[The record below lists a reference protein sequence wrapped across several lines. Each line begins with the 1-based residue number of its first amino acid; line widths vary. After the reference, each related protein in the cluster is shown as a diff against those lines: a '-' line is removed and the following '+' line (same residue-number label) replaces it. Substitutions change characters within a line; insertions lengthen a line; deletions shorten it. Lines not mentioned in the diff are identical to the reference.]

1 MSMKYRKLIPFVA
14 VLLTFHQFFV
24 LDVYAYIDPVTGS
37 ALLTLL
43 AGVFAAGALILKSYW
58 FKIKTRFSGGLSKEN
73 QTESVDKPGLE
84 SGFVSEWAELKKIN
98 QLSQDERSIV
108 FYAENKASMNH
119 FQSLIH
125 ELTEKMNLQI
135 CYITSVKDDP
145 ILSTRNQGIL
155 PFYIGDGTARTK
167 FFSTLKAK
175 ILVMDMPDLGRFHIK
190 RSDEYPVHYIYLFHS
205 MYSVHSYLR
214 KGAVDNYDTVF
225 CVGPHQVKEIRETE
239 RVYGLKEKKLINYG
253 YGRLDTLLQKK
264 INSQVA
270 KSNSRNSIIIA
281 PSYGD
286 NNLLEKCGI
295 QLIDVLLKSN
305 FRVML
310 RPHLRTL
317 RDSTEL
323 INSIQENF
331 GKNPNFAL
339 ERGVITFDSLNNSLC
354 MISDWSGISLEYA
367 FTFERPVISID
378 VPKKVLNPNS
388 SDIALEPIE
397 TSIRNKIGY
406 IVSPNNLEEILVLI
420 RDLDTSTQNFSRQ
433 IKDIRE
439 KTVYNIGESAKIGAE
454 YIKQLCNNSQNPK
467 NS

>member
-1 MSMKYRKLIPFVA
+1 MKYRKLIPFAV

-37 ALLTLL
+37 AFLTLL
-43 AGVFAAGALILKSYW
+43 AGAIAAGAMTLKFYW
-58 FKIKTRFSGGLSKEN
+58 FKIKTKFSSDLSKEN
-73 QTESVDKPGLE
+73 QTEIIDKSNLE

-98 QLSQDERSIV
+98 QLSQDERSIM

-119 FQSLIH
+119 FRSLIR
-125 ELTEKMNLQI
+125 ELTEKMNLQV
-135 CYITSVKDDP
+135 CYVTSVKNDP
-145 ILSTRNQGIL
+145 IFSSKNQRIL
-155 PFYIGDGTARTK
+155 PFYIGSGTSRTK

-190 RSDEYPVHYIYLFHS
+190 RSNEYPVHYIYLFHS

-214 KGAVDNYDTVF
+214 KGAVDNYDTIF
-225 CVGPHQVKEIRETE
+225 CVGPHQVNEIREME
-239 RVYGLKEKKLINYG
+239 KVYGLNAKKLINYG

-264 INSQVA
+264 INSQVTNA
-270 KSNSRNSIIIA
+270 NSKDLIIIA

-286 NNLLEKCGI
+286 DNLLERCGVK
-295 QLIDVLLKSN
+295 LIDILLKSN

-317 RDSTEL
+317 RDSTKL
-323 INSIQENF
+323 IDSIKKKF

-339 ERGVITFDSLNNSLC
+339 ETGIIKFDSLNNSLC

-367 FTFERPVISID
+367 FTFERPVIFID

-388 SDIALEPIE
+388 SDIVLEPIE
-397 TSIRNKIGY
+397 ISIRNKIGN

-420 RDLDTSTQNFSRQ
+420 RGLDKNTQNISER
-433 IKDIRE
+433 IKEIRA
-439 KTVYNIGESAKIGAE
+439 KTVYNIGESAKIGAG
-454 YIKQLCNNSQNPK
+454 YIRQLYNESK
-467 NS
+467 NSKNS

>member
-1 MSMKYRKLIPFVA
+1 VKYRKLIPFAV

-37 ALLTLL
+37 AFLTLL
-43 AGVFAAGALILKSYW
+43 AGAIAAGAMTLKFYW
-58 FKIKTRFSGGLSKEN
+58 FKIKTKFSSDLSKEN
-73 QTESVDKPGLE
+73 QTEIIDKSNLE

-98 QLSQDERSIV
+98 QLSQDERSIM

-119 FQSLIH
+119 FRSLIR
-125 ELTEKMNLQI
+125 ELTEKMNLQV
-135 CYITSVKDDP
+135 CYVTSVKNDP
-145 ILSTRNQGIL
+145 IFSSKNQRIL
-155 PFYIGDGTARTK
+155 PFYIGSGTSRTK

-190 RSDEYPVHYIYLFHS
+190 RSNEYPVHYIYLFHS

-214 KGAVDNYDTVF
+214 KGAIDNYDTIF

-239 RVYGLKEKKLINYG
+239 KVYGLKAKKLINYG

-264 INSQVA
+264 INSQVTNA
-270 KSNSRNSIIIA
+270 NSKDLIIIA

-286 NNLLEKCGI
+286 DNLLERCGVK
-295 QLIDVLLKSN
+295 LIDILLKSN

-317 RDSTEL
+317 RDSTKL
-323 INSIQENF
+323 IDSIKENF
-331 GKNPNFAL
+331 GKNPNFVL
-339 ERGVITFDSLNNSLC
+339 ERGIIPFDSLNNSLC
-354 MISDWSGISLEYA
+354 IISDWSGISLEYA
-367 FTFERPVISID
+367 FTFERPVIFID

-388 SDIALEPIE
+388 SDIVLEPIE
-397 TSIRNKIGY
+397 ISIRNKIGN

-420 RDLDTSTQNFSRQ
+420 RGLDKNTQNISER
-433 IKDIRE
+433 IKEIRA
-439 KTVYNIGESAKIGAE
+439 KTVYNIGESAKIGAG
-454 YIKQLCNNSQNPK
+454 YIRQLYNESK
-467 NS
+467 NSKNS

>member
-1 MSMKYRKLIPFVA
+1 MKYRKLIPFAV

-37 ALLTLL
+37 AFLTLL
-43 AGVFAAGALILKSYW
+43 AGAIAAGAMTLKFYW
-58 FKIKTRFSGGLSKEN
+58 FKIKTKFSSDLSKEN
-73 QTESVDKPGLE
+73 QTEIIDKSNLE

-98 QLSQDERSIV
+98 QLSQDERSIM

-119 FQSLIH
+119 FRSLIR
-125 ELTEKMNLQI
+125 ELTEKMNLQV
-135 CYITSVKDDP
+135 CYVTSVKNDP
-145 ILSTRNQGIL
+145 IFSSKNQRIL
-155 PFYIGDGTARTK
+155 PFYIGSGTSRTK

-190 RSDEYPVHYIYLFHS
+190 RSNEYPVHYIYLFHS

-214 KGAVDNYDTVF
+214 KGAIDNYDTIF

-239 RVYGLKEKKLINYG
+239 KVYGLKAKKLINYG

-264 INSQVA
+264 INSQVTNA
-270 KSNSRNSIIIA
+270 NSKDLIIIA

-286 NNLLEKCGI
+286 DNLLEKCGVK
-295 QLIDVLLKSN
+295 LIDILLKSN

-317 RDSTEL
+317 RDSTKL
-323 INSIQENF
+323 IDSIKENF
-331 GKNPNFAL
+331 GKNPNFVL
-339 ERGVITFDSLNNSLC
+339 ERGIIPFDSLNNSLC
-354 MISDWSGISLEYA
+354 IISDWSGISLEYA
-367 FTFERPVISID
+367 FTFERPVIFID

-388 SDIALEPIE
+388 SDIVLEPIE
-397 TSIRNKIGY
+397 ISIRNKIGN

-420 RDLDTSTQNFSRQ
+420 RGLDKNTQNISER
-433 IKDIRE
+433 IRE
-439 KTVYNIGESAKIGAE
+439 IRAKTVYNIGESAKIGAG
-454 YIKQLCNNSQNPK
+454 YIRQLYNESK
-467 NS
+467 NSKNS

>member
-1 MSMKYRKLIPFVA
+1 MKYRKLIPFAV

-37 ALLTLL
+37 AFLTLL
-43 AGVFAAGALILKSYW
+43 AGAIAAGAMTLKFYW
-58 FKIKTRFSGGLSKEN
+58 FKIKTKFSSDLSKEN
-73 QTESVDKPGLE
+73 QTEIIDKSNLE

-98 QLSQDERSIV
+98 QLSQDERSIM

-119 FQSLIH
+119 FRSLIR
-125 ELTEKMNLQI
+125 ELTEKMNLQV
-135 CYITSVKDDP
+135 CYVTSVKNDP
-145 ILSTRNQGIL
+145 IFSSKNQRIL
-155 PFYIGDGTARTK
+155 PFYIGSGTSRTK

-190 RSDEYPVHYIYLFHS
+190 RSNEYPVHYIYLFHS

-214 KGAVDNYDTVF
+214 KGAVDNYDTIF
-225 CVGPHQVKEIRETE
+225 CVGPHQIKEIRETE
-239 RVYGLKEKKLINYG
+239 KVYGLKAKKLINYG

-264 INSQVA
+264 TNSQATNSNA
-270 KSNSRNSIIIA
+270 KDLIIIA

-286 NNLLEKCGI
+286 DNLLERCGI
-295 QLIDVLLKSN
+295 KLIDILLKSD

-317 RDSTEL
+317 RDSIGL
-323 INSIQENF
+323 IDSIKKKF

-339 ERGVITFDSLNNSLC
+339 ETGVIKFDSLNNSLC

-367 FTFERPVISID
+367 FTFERPVIFID

-388 SDIALEPIE
+388 SDIVLEPIE
-397 TSIRNKIGY
+397 ISIRNKIGN

-420 RDLDTSTQNFSRQ
+420 RGLDKNTQNISER
-433 IKDIRE
+433 IKEIRA
-439 KTVYNIGESAKIGAE
+439 KTVYNIGESAKIGAG
-454 YIKQLCNNSQNPK
+454 YIRQLYNESK
-467 NS
+467 NSKNS

>member
-1 MSMKYRKLIPFVA
+1 MPMKYRKLIPFVA

-43 AGVFAAGALILKSYW
+43 AGVFAAGVLILKSYW

-73 QTESVDKPGLE
+73 QTESVNKPDLE

-98 QLSQDERSIV
+98 QLSQDERSIM
-108 FYAENKASMNH
+108 FYAENKASINH
-119 FQSLIH
+119 FESLIL
-125 ELTEKMNLQI
+125 ELTKKMNLQI
-135 CYITSVKDDP
+135 CYVTSVKDDP
-145 ILSTRNQGIL
+145 ILSTKNQRIL

-167 FFSTLKAK
+167 FFSSLKAK
-175 ILVMDMPDLGRFHIK
+175 ILVTDMPDLGKFHIK

-214 KGAVDNYDTVF
+214 KGAVDNYDTIF
-225 CVGPHQVKEIRETE
+225 CVGPHQIKEIQETE
-239 RVYGLKEKKLINYG
+239 KVYGLKAKKLINYG
-253 YGRLDTLLQKK
+253 YGRLDTLLQNK
-264 INSQVA
+264 INAQATDSSA
-270 KSNSRNSIIIA
+270 KNLIIIA

-286 NNLLEKCGI
+286 DNLLEKCGI
-295 QLIDVLLKSN
+295 KLIDILLKSD
-305 FRVML
+305 FRVMV

-323 INSIQENF
+323 IDSIKKKF
-331 GKNPNFAL
+331 GKNPNFVL
-339 ERGVITFDSLNNSLC
+339 ETGVIKFDSLNNSLC

-367 FTFERPVISID
+367 FTFERPVIFID
-378 VPKKVLNPNS
+378 VPKKVLNPNW

-397 TSIRNKIGY
+397 TSIRDKIGH
-406 IVSPNNLEEILVLI
+406 IVSPNNLEEILDLI
-420 RDLDTSTQNFSRQ
+420 RILDKNTQNIGEL

-439 KTVYNIGESAKIGAE
+439 KTVYNIGESAKIGAQ
-454 YIKQLCNNSQNPK
+454 YIRELHNKDT
-467 NS
+467 

>member
-1 MSMKYRKLIPFVA
+1 VKYRKSIPFAV

-37 ALLTLL
+37 AFLTLL
-43 AGVFAAGALILKSYW
+43 AGAIAAGAMTLKFYW
-58 FKIKTRFSGGLSKEN
+58 FKIKTKFSSDLSKEN
-73 QTESVDKPGLE
+73 QTEIIDKSNLE

-98 QLSQDERSIV
+98 QLSQDERSIM

-119 FQSLIH
+119 FRSLIR
-125 ELTEKMNLQI
+125 ELTEKMNLQV
-135 CYITSVKDDP
+135 CYVTSVKNDP
-145 ILSTRNQGIL
+145 IFSSKNQRIL
-155 PFYIGDGTARTK
+155 PFYIGSGTSRTK

-190 RSDEYPVHYIYLFHS
+190 RSNEYPVHYIYLFHS

-214 KGAVDNYDTVF
+214 KGAIDNYDTIF

-239 RVYGLKEKKLINYG
+239 KVYGLKAKKLINYG

-264 INSQVA
+264 INSQVTNA
-270 KSNSRNSIIIA
+270 NSKDLIIIA

-286 NNLLEKCGI
+286 DNLLERCGVK
-295 QLIDVLLKSN
+295 LIDILLKSN

-317 RDSTEL
+317 RDSTKL
-323 INSIQENF
+323 IDSIKENF
-331 GKNPNFAL
+331 GKNPNFVL
-339 ERGVITFDSLNNSLC
+339 ERGIIPFDSLNNSLC
-354 MISDWSGISLEYA
+354 IISDWSGISLEYA
-367 FTFERPVISID
+367 FTFERPVIFID

-388 SDIALEPIE
+388 SDIVLEPIE
-397 TSIRNKIGY
+397 ISIRNKIGN

-420 RDLDTSTQNFSRQ
+420 RGLDKNTQNISER
-433 IKDIRE
+433 IKEIRA
-439 KTVYNIGESAKIGAE
+439 KTVYNIGESAKIGAG
-454 YIKQLCNNSQNPK
+454 YIRQLYNESK
-467 NS
+467 NSKNS

>member
-1 MSMKYRKLIPFVA
+1 VKYRKLIPFAV

-37 ALLTLL
+37 AFLTLL
-43 AGVFAAGALILKSYW
+43 AGAIAAGAMTLKFYW
-58 FKIKTRFSGGLSKEN
+58 FKIKTKFLSDLSKEN
-73 QTESVDKPGLE
+73 QTEIIDKSNLE

-98 QLSQDERSIV
+98 QLSQDERSIM

-119 FQSLIH
+119 FRSLIQ
-125 ELTEKMNLQI
+125 ELTEKMNLQV
-135 CYITSVKDDP
+135 CYVTSVKNDP
-145 ILSTRNQGIL
+145 IFSSKNQRIL
-155 PFYIGDGTARTK
+155 PFYIGSGTSRTK

-190 RSDEYPVHYIYLFHS
+190 RSNEYPVHYIYLFHS

-214 KGAVDNYDTVF
+214 KGAIDNYDTIF

-239 RVYGLKEKKLINYG
+239 KVYGLKAKKLINYG

-264 INSQVA
+264 INSQVTNA
-270 KSNSRNSIIIA
+270 NSKDLIIIA

-286 NNLLEKCGI
+286 DNLLERCGVK
-295 QLIDVLLKSN
+295 LIDILLKSN

-317 RDSTEL
+317 RDSTKL
-323 INSIQENF
+323 IDSIKENF
-331 GKNPNFAL
+331 GKNPNFVL
-339 ERGVITFDSLNNSLC
+339 ERGIIPFDSLNNSLC
-354 MISDWSGISLEYA
+354 IISDWSGISLEYA
-367 FTFERPVISID
+367 FTFERPVIFID

-388 SDIALEPIE
+388 SDIVLEPIE
-397 TSIRNKIGY
+397 ISIRNKIGN

-420 RDLDTSTQNFSRQ
+420 RGLDKNTQNISER
-433 IKDIRE
+433 IRE
-439 KTVYNIGESAKIGAE
+439 IRAKTVYNIGESAKIGAG
-454 YIKQLCNNSQNPK
+454 YIRQLYNESK
-467 NS
+467 NSKNS

>member
-1 MSMKYRKLIPFVA
+1 MKYRKLIPFAV

-37 ALLTLL
+37 AFLTLL
-43 AGVFAAGALILKSYW
+43 AGAIAAGAMTLKFYW
-58 FKIKTRFSGGLSKEN
+58 FKIKTKFSSDLSKEN
-73 QTESVDKPGLE
+73 QTEIIDKSNLE

-98 QLSQDERSIV
+98 QLSQDERSIM

-119 FQSLIH
+119 FRSLIR
-125 ELTEKMNLQI
+125 ELTEKMNLQV
-135 CYITSVKDDP
+135 CYVTSVKNDP
-145 ILSTRNQGIL
+145 IFSSKNQRIL
-155 PFYIGDGTARTK
+155 PFYIGSGTSRTK

-190 RSDEYPVHYIYLFHS
+190 RSNEYPVHYIYLFHS

-214 KGAVDNYDTVF
+214 KGAIDNYDTIF

-239 RVYGLKEKKLINYG
+239 KVYGLKAKKLINYG

-264 INSQVA
+264 INSQVTNA
-270 KSNSRNSIIIA
+270 NSKDLIIIA

-286 NNLLEKCGI
+286 DNLLERCGVK
-295 QLIDVLLKSN
+295 LIDILLKSN

-317 RDSTEL
+317 RDSTKL
-323 INSIQENF
+323 IDSIKENF
-331 GKNPNFAL
+331 GKNPNFVL
-339 ERGVITFDSLNNSLC
+339 ERGIIPFDSLNNSLC
-354 MISDWSGISLEYA
+354 IISDWSGISLEYA
-367 FTFERPVISID
+367 FTFERPVIFID

-388 SDIALEPIE
+388 SDIVLEPIE
-397 TSIRNKIGY
+397 ISIRNKIGN

-420 RDLDTSTQNFSRQ
+420 RGLDKNTQNISER
-433 IKDIRE
+433 IKEIRA
-439 KTVYNIGESAKIGAE
+439 KTVYNIGESAKIGAG
-454 YIKQLCNNSQNPK
+454 YIRQLYNESK
-467 NS
+467 NSKNS

>member
-1 MSMKYRKLIPFVA
+1 MKYRKLIPFAV

-37 ALLTLL
+37 AFLTLL
-43 AGVFAAGALILKSYW
+43 AGAIAAGAMTLKFYW
-58 FKIKTRFSGGLSKEN
+58 FKIKTKFSRDLSKEN
-73 QTESVDKPGLE
+73 QTEIIDKSNLE

-98 QLSQDERSIV
+98 QLSQDERSIM

-119 FQSLIH
+119 FRSLIR
-125 ELTEKMNLQI
+125 ELTEKMNLQV
-135 CYITSVKDDP
+135 CYVTSVKNDP
-145 ILSTRNQGIL
+145 IFSSKNQRIL
-155 PFYIGDGTARTK
+155 PFYIGSGTSRTK

-190 RSDEYPVHYIYLFHS
+190 RSNEYPVHYIYLFHS

-214 KGAVDNYDTVF
+214 KGAIDNYDTIF

-239 RVYGLKEKKLINYG
+239 KVYGLKAKKLINYG

-264 INSQVA
+264 INSQVTNA
-270 KSNSRNSIIIA
+270 NSKDLIIIA

-286 NNLLEKCGI
+286 DNLLERCGVK
-295 QLIDVLLKSN
+295 LIDILLKSN

-317 RDSTEL
+317 RDSTKL
-323 INSIQENF
+323 IDSIKENF
-331 GKNPNFAL
+331 GKNPNFVL
-339 ERGVITFDSLNNSLC
+339 ERGIIPFDSLNNSLC
-354 MISDWSGISLEYA
+354 IISDWSGISLEYA
-367 FTFERPVISID
+367 FTFERPVIFID

-388 SDIALEPIE
+388 SDIVLEPIE
-397 TSIRNKIGY
+397 ISIRNKIGN

-420 RDLDTSTQNFSRQ
+420 RGLDKNTQNISER
-433 IKDIRE
+433 IRE
-439 KTVYNIGESAKIGAE
+439 IRAKTVYNIGESAKIGAG
-454 YIKQLCNNSQNPK
+454 YIRQLYNESK
-467 NS
+467 NSKNS